1 MPRNIRNRKE
11 AAAKRNELYTKL
23 AHKQQ
28 LWWAQAEAY
37 INAVAMLGDVPPHSR
52 KQTAECVKQY
62 RLMPLHKQWMER
74 KMLLGFIDYILG
86 ERSIISPVYCYFG
99 RMSSAPHTLRAVPVN
114 KGDIRL
120 SFGETPS

>member
-1 MPRNIRNRKE
+1 VPRNTRDRKR
-11 AAAKRNELYTKL
+11 AAQNRNELYTKL

-37 INAVAMLGDVPPHSR
+37 INAVKMLGDTPLHSKR
-52 KQTAECVKQY
+52 AVTACVTQY
-62 RLMPLHKQWMER
+62 RAMPLHKQWRER
-74 KMLLGFIDYILG
+74 KMLLGFVDYILG
-86 ERSIISPVYCYFG
+86 ERTNIHPTYCYFG
-99 RMSSAPHTLRAVPVN
+99 RMSSSPHTLRVDPVN

>member
-1 MPRNIRNRKE
+1 MPRNTRDRKRAAQNRND
-11 AAAKRNELYTKL
+11 LYTKL

-37 INAVAMLGDVPPHSR
+37 INAAKLLGDTPLHSKR
-52 KQTAECVKQY
+52 AVFDCVKQY
-62 RLMPLHKQWMER
+62 RAMPLHKQWRER
-74 KMLLGFIDYILG
+74 KALLGFIDYILG
-86 ERSIISPVYCYFG
+86 EGTNIHPMYCYFG
-99 RMSSAPHTLRAVPVN
+99 RMSSSPHIIKAVPVN